1 MFKKTLISVAVAS
14 SLGLTG
20 CFDSGSSGKNA
31 NPNYKISNP
40 AIDGKT
46 WPVFNPVT
54 SQLPIPNDLIFDSE
68 AGDGTFSVSDSAPP
82 VTTALNS
89 LSGASTVAPIDIAFN
104 ADIDASSVDGQ
115 PFLVDADGE
124 LVLNSGVAVPNPNQN
139 VFLIELDYA
148 SGDPLRGLTGKE
160 PPTIPAAVPFGT
172 IAATLAAGGTPSAGL
187 VTSANTA
194 ARAAVDQYEVS
205 VVEQSGSSVIRINL
219 LTPLDPQKRYV
230 VVVTDSVIDAKGE
243 AIIASPSYGNITD
256 EEQPLGTSDLQPVR
270 DLMNGLWEPIADNY
284 FSLTN
289 STRASM
295 GMDPI
300 SDSNVAISYS
310 FTTSGDEKV
319 VSYIADPDDWFTDQI
334 TAFVRTSASASVVNG
349 KVDVDG
355 DGDASPDYDDVK
367 LAADGAVAF
376 FPLNPSDPSDT
387 STRDALV
394 SAGIEAAFAS
404 GAFSTESGTNCNTL
418 DPGAGGYGSANEGAT
433 YIDCIGEVLTGLPSP
448 NGFADLLPTPAD
460 QSGSVLFDYAGA
472 NRAAFLSGA
481 VGSVTGSANAIVV
494 QGSIELPY
502 YLGIPT
508 GSNGSTIN
516 SSAWNAD
523 NELAAAI
530 NSKFSDLGLT
540 LPQGDAAVSDVV
552 NYIFPFPELSGDGN
566 LKVPMLAMY
575 PAPIAQGGSWD
586 TSTDLPVVVFQHGIT
601 TDRSA
606 ALSVGSVLTSAGYA
620 VVAIDLPLHGVDAQD
635 QSDLTSGVT
644 EEKQG
649 LAATLLAGFDAV
661 AGTSENNA
669 GNITSLLA
677 GTYPAEVEAEIKD
690 NNPTCAA
697 LSREQIAAGLCGTAS
712 AVETQQMGFAI
723 GAQSSVNNH
732 TSVIPGIART
742 SFERHFNFTADAS
755 LAPTAMNFDNGFG
768 SSGSLF
774 INLQDF
780 INSRDKNR
788 QGAVDLLNLIQSL
801 GNIDVN
807 NDSDFDFDTSQVFLA
822 GHSLG
827 TVIGT
832 GAVAAANQSDVVTDV
847 VATALFAPA
856 SGLVRMLE
864 NSPSFAPRIIGGLAA
879 AGVEQGTSNYESFL
893 RVFQHAVDAADP
905 VNLADNLVDSG
916 NGVITFN
923 VVGTANNNGDTVYKS
938 DQTNIMEAAKVQLTS
953 QFGIKPFQDFLAG
966 AIPLTEELGATNVV
980 SNTGAEAFLTAN
992 LAYGNHSLFVLPS
1005 EDRTITDDAARA
1017 ADLQRQ
1023 KDVFAET
1030 LAQTAEF
1037 FMNDG
1042 VLMGPVDKNTGRIGA
1057 SDPDDAPATQPILDD
1072 RATPTPQ
1079 DVIDAD
1085 DTDEIKQLN

>member
-1 MFKKTLISVAVAS
+1 MFKKTLISLAVAS

-20 CFDSGSSGKNA
+20 CFDSGSTGKNA
-31 NPNYKISNP
+31 NPQYRISNP

-46 WPVFNPVT
+46 WPVFNPVQ
-54 SQLPIPNDLIFDSE
+54 SQLPIPNDLIFDSV
-68 AGDGTFSVSDSAPP
+68 AGDGTFAVSDSAPP

-172 IAATLAAGGTPSAGL
+172 IAATLAAGGTPSASL
-187 VTSANTA
+187 VTSANAA

-205 VVEQSGSSVIRINL
+205 VIEQSGTSVIRINL

-230 VVVTDSVIDAKGE
+230 VVVTNSVIDAKGE
-243 AIIASPSYGNITD
+243 AIIASPSYNNISD
-256 EEQPLGTSDLQPVR
+256 ADQPLGASSLQPVR
-270 DLMNGLWEPIADNY
+270 DIVNGLWEPIASSY
-284 FSLTN
+284 FGLTN

-295 GMDPI
+295 GMEPI

-334 TAFVRTSASASVVNG
+334 TSFVRSSASASVVKG

-355 DGDASPDYDDVK
+355 DGDTSPDYDDVK
-367 LAADGAVAF
+367 LATDGAVAF
-376 FPLNPSDPSDT
+376 FPLNPSNPGDT

-418 DPGAGGYGSANEGAT
+418 DPSAGGYGSANEGAT
-433 YIDCIGEVLTGLPSP
+433 YIDCIGEVLTTLPSP

-460 QSGSVLFDYAGA
+460 QSASVSLDYASA
-472 NRAAFLSGA
+472 NRAALLSGA
-481 VGSVTGSANAIVV
+481 IGSVTGSSDAFVV

-516 SSAWNAD
+516 SSTWNAD

-530 NSKFSDLGLT
+530 NTKFSSLGLK
-540 LPQGDAAVSDVV
+540 LPQGDATVSDVV
-552 NYIFPFPELSGDGN
+552 NYIFPFPEKSGDGN
-566 LKVPMLAMY
+566 VKIPMLAMY
-575 PAPIAQGGSWD
+575 PAPISQGGSWD
-586 TSTDLPVVVFQHGIT
+586 PVTTDLPVVVFQHGIT

-606 ALSVGSVLTSAGYA
+606 ALSVGSVLTSAGFA

-644 EEKQG
+644 EEKQA
-649 LAATLLAGFDAV
+649 LAAALLAGFDA
-661 AGTSENNA
+661 AASTSENNA
-669 GNITSLLA
+669 DNIALLLA
-677 GTYPAEVEAEIKD
+677 GTYPDDVQARIVAG
-690 NNPTCAA
+690 
-697 LSREQIAAGLCGTAS
+697 SGGLCPNDRSVILAGTCGAD
-712 AVETQQMGFAI
+712 AAQFLGFAI

-755 LAPTAMNFDNGFG
+755 LTPTAMNFDSGFG

-774 INLQDF
+774 INLQGF
-780 INSRDKNR
+780 LNSRDKNR

-807 NDSDFDFDTSQVFLA
+807 NDGNSDFDTSRVFLA

-832 GAVAAANQSDVVTDV
+832 GAVAAANQSDVMTDV

-879 AGVEQGTSNYESFL
+879 AGVDQGTSNYESFL
-893 RVFQHAVDAADP
+893 RVFQHAIDAADP
-905 VNLADNLVDSG
+905 INLADNLVDNG

-923 VVGTANNNGDTVYKS
+923 VVGTANGNGDTVYKA

-980 SNTGAEAFLTAN
+980 TNTGAEAFLTAN

-1005 EDRTITDDAARA
+1005 EDRTITDAAERA

-1030 LAQTAEF
+1030 LQQTAEF
-1037 FMNDG
+1037 FLNSG
-1042 VLMGPVDKNTGRIGA
+1042 TLMGPVDKNTGRIGT
-1057 SDPDDAPATQPILDD
+1057 PATQPILDD
-1072 RATPTPQ
+1072 KETPTPQ
-1079 DVIDAD
+1079 DVIDSD